1 MDRLKS
7 PLVSI
12 ALCALLGVGACA
24 RSAPPDRA
32 MARAVAPIPTA
43 PQTGCSEGDWT
54 KAESYQESKSLA
66 KQLNNNADEEERRHL
81 RELAAVT
88 GDGLGAKIQ
97 RHLLEQPD
105 TEWRAEGLVENE
117 NAHVVW
123 NDINPAC
130 REILSQ

>member
-1 MDRLKS
+1 MS
-7 PLVSI
+7 
-12 ALCALLGVGACA
+12 
-24 RSAPPDRA
+24 
-32 MARAVAPIPTA
+32 
-43 PQTGCSEGDWT
+43 
-54 KAESYQESKSLA
+54 SKSSLPQSLTSV
-66 KQLNNNADEEERRHL
+66 QLGLTGNSRHL
-81 RELAAVT
+81 RELAVVT

-130 REILSQ
+130 RKILSQ